1 MPSDRIR
8 ADYDELAAIAQEMQQ
23 EGYSVDSLIV
33 RLRRCVDALEYG
45 GWIGRGANSFYL
57 EMHNDV
63 FPALQRLANA
73 LLDGGDAVNQISQIL
88 HEAEEEASAL
98 FQRRA

>member
-1 MPSDRIR
+1 MPTDHIR
-8 ADYDELAAIAQEMQQ
+8 ADYDELAAIAHEMQQ
-23 EGYSVDSLIV
+23 EGHSVDSLIG

-45 GWIGRGANSFYL
+45 GWIGRGANAFYM
-57 EMHNDV
+57 EMHNDA

-73 LLDGGDAVNQISQIL
+73 LLDGGDTVTQISQIL
-88 HEAEEEASAL
+88 RDAEEEASAL